1 MEARVIIGHTYD
13 PLFGLSSGTGLY
25 YVVDHGS
32 IPVRNDAKWNDGG
45 IGATYVSVSSYVC
58 VDAIAVSGGWTA
70 DSSSPTKVVPVFG
83 TTEVLQWDVPLESR
97 VISGHSYDP
106 LFGLSSEPL
115 SYYVVNSSEIPVRA
129 DGHWTEPAQE
139 DTTFI
144 NAGAYLCIGLT
155 GYTGNWSGITG
166 SATKTIPLFGVTNV
180 YAWDAINNGGGTGG
194 SGTGPVGPTGATGA
208 TGATGSAGSQGN
220 TGATGATGATGSTGS
235 QGNTGPTGETGSTG
249 SQGNTG
255 PTGETGSTG
264 SQGNTGATGPTGAT
278 GSQGNTGA
286 TGATGSQGNTGPTG
300 ATGSQGNTGPTG
312 SQGVTGPTG
321 ATGATGSQGN
331 TGATGPTGSQG
342 NTGPTGAIGGT
353 VGIFKSWDGQG
364 SFISSGNPRYYVM
377 TSNGTITGWSILTA
391 GTGGTATI
399 DVWKV
404 AYGTALPTVSNT
416 IVAAAPPILSTGN
429 VLRSSTLT
437 GWTGTS
443 LLAGDIFGF
452 NITSTGNATLL
463 NFTLEYTIP

>member
-208 TGATGSAGSQGN
+208 TG
-220 TGATGATGATGSTGS
+220 
-235 QGNTGPTGETGSTG
+235 
-249 SQGNTG
+249 
-255 PTGETGSTG
+255 
-264 SQGNTGATGPTGAT
+264 
-278 GSQGNTGA
+278 
-286 TGATGSQGNTGPTG
+286 
-300 ATGSQGNTGPTG
+300 
-312 SQGVTGPTG
+312 
-321 ATGATGSQGN
+321 SQGN